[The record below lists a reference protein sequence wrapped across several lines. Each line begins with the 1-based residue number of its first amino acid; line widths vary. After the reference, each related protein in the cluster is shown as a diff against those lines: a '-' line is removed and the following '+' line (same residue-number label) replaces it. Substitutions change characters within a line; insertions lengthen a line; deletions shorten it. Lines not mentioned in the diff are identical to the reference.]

1 MSAGRTEGQMEME
14 YTDKETKRTN
24 LCRRRSSC
32 GSPGNVAVFG
42 FMNPVCGVILSA
54 VLLGETD
61 SLSVMPVAALVL
73 VCMEIYIVNR
83 PEKTE

>member
-1 MSAGRTEGQMEME
+1 MSAGRTEGQMETE
-14 YTDKETKRTN
+14 YTDKLDNN

-32 GSPGNVAVFG
+32 GSPGNVAVLG

-61 SLSVMPVAALVL
+61 SLSVMSVAALVL
-73 VCMEIYIVNR
+73 VCMGIYIVNR
-83 PEKTE
+83 PKKAE

>member
-1 MSAGRTEGQMEME
+1 MRQQFMQKTIVVWQ
-14 YTDKETKRTN
+14 
-24 LCRRRSSC
+24 
-32 GSPGNVAVFG
+32 PGNVAVLG

-73 VCMEIYIVNR
+73 VCMGIYIVNR
-83 PEKTE
+83 PKKAE